1 MSKAEQYF
9 DGVSWQQFGLT
20 TEDITLNIVGG
31 SSGIA
36 NIFYTIKDSNDNM
49 FVFCGNTTTSYG
61 SLNIIKIDKS
71 GNKTIVKNSSQYNGN
86 NFGSR
91 SLSPTLS
98 RDESIIYC
106 MMYRAA
112 NAYSLYAVDT
122 TTLSQS
128 YSFGFT
134 TAWQFAIYQDR
145 FIWVAN
151 GTTLYI
157 YDYVSKSQLDSETIA
172 SNKCLCC
179 DTNNVLYLIG
189 GISEPYVLTKAV
201 FNGINTI
208 VETTLASITGQF
220 ANAKQ
225 MIIDK
230 WGDLIILTNSGT
242 VSTLLKYKTDGTQI
256 GTALTLSA
264 PSYNLNTDYQGN
276 YYYSNYLSTYKIPA
290 NTESGQEIVALNL
303 HQLFR
308 NSGCTTYGNNMTSWN
323 PGVNG

>member
-1 MSKAEQYF
+1 MAKTEQYF

-91 SLSPTLS
+91 SLRPTLS

-112 NAYSLYAVDT
+112 NAYALYAVDT

-134 TAWQFAIYQDR
+134 AAWHFAIYQDR
-145 FIWVAN
+145 FIWAVS
-151 GTTLYI
+151 GTNVYI
-157 YDYVSKSQLDSETIA
+157 YDYSTKTQLATLGSLLAVPTA
-172 SNKCLCC
+172 CCC
-179 DTNNVLYLIG
+179 DTNNNLYVTYSGVANWLQKF
-189 GISEPYVLTKAV
+189 T
-201 FNGINTI
+201 FNGASTITQTVINNIQVSNT
-208 VETTLASITGQF
+208 
-220 ANAKQ
+220 KQ
-225 MIIDK
+225 LLIDK

-242 VSTLLKYKTDGTQI
+242 VSTLLKYTTAGVQI
-256 GTALTLSA
+256 GTAITLSA

-308 NSGCTTYGNNMTSWN
+308 NSGCTTYGNNMTSWS